1 MQKGLQL
8 WNGENKFNGET
19 GGATGYLSTILLL
32 DVLNILLNHTFRWRI
47 LELLYLCRE
56 RRGGKIACRSKKS
69 RYGRW
74 SMGLKSDKKFRKLQD
89 INEMY
94 WFN

>member
-8 WNGENKFNGET
+8 WNGEKKFNGET

-56 RRGGKIACRSKKS
+56 RRGKK
-69 RYGRW
+69 
-74 SMGLKSDKKFRKLQD
+74 LHVDPRKAD
-89 INEMY
+89 MEGDP
-94 WFN
+94 WD

>member
-1 MQKGLQL
+1 MQKGLHL
-8 WNGENKFNGET
+8 WNGENKFNGEA

-32 DVLNILLNHTFRWRI
+32 DVLNILPKHTFRWRI

-56 RRGGKIACRSKKS
+56 RRGKNCMLVWEKQIRKVIHGIKEWQEIQ
-69 RYGRW
+69 
-74 SMGLKSDKKFRKLQD
+74 KLQD